1 MVNPSSPS
9 RVNDGI
15 LQPIERLLL
24 AWLARRVP
32 RAISPDMLTI
42 IGVLGALLACV
53 SYGLA
58 SWQISFLWLA
68 SFGLVANW
76 IGDSL
81 DGTLARA
88 RKIERP
94 RYGFFVDQASDLAS
108 QILIG
113 FGLALSPFI
122 RFEVALIG
130 LVAYLALATLTL
142 VRRCASGLMQ
152 ICYGRIGPTE
162 IRCALVLA
170 NTYWLFNQP
179 FIIHTLWGEMTGADA
194 VILGGSLMA
203 IVGFVVSASGE
214 AKRLAVVDP
223 EVATRELTP
232 DNVGTRMTA
241 IPRKPVGQLLTLPD

>member
-32 RAISPDMLTI
+32 RTINPDMLTI
-42 IGVLGALLACV
+42 FGVLGALLVCV
-53 SYGLA
+53 SYRLA
-58 SWQISFLWLA
+58 HWQISFLWLA
-68 SFGLVANW
+68 SLGLVANW

-81 DGTLARA
+81 DGTLARV

-113 FGLALSPFI
+113 FGLALSPFV

-130 LVAYLALATLTL
+130 LVAYLALAALTL
-142 VRRCASGLMQ
+142 ARRCASGLMQ
-152 ICYGRIGPTE
+152 ICYGHIGPTE
-162 IRCALVLA
+162 VRCALILA

-179 FIIHTLWGEMTGADA
+179 FSLPTPWGEMTGADA

-203 IVGFVVSASGE
+203 IVGFLVSAFGE
-214 AKRLAVVDP
+214 AKKLAVVDP
-223 EVATRELTP
+223 GIASMELKP
-232 DNVGTRMTA
+232 DDSRVTA
-241 IPRKPVGQLLTLPD
+241 MPRKPIGQLLTLRD